1 MSKSP
6 KTAAKSR
13 GAAKPAPK
21 SEPKAA
27 PKSMAKAASPDATV
41 RGTAPGRQVF
51 VSDLPSNTR
60 TAMAALLNKR
70 LADAIDLKLAVKQ
83 AHWNIKGPSFIGI
96 HLLLDEISARVEDH
110 YDTIAERCVQLGGTA
125 MGTVQSVAKATSLSP
140 YPTNATAQDEH
151 VRQISD
157 HLGAFA
163 KNCREAVDEA
173 DEAGDAITA
182 DIFTSIARAVD
193 KDHWFMGS
201 HLG

>member
-1 MSKSP
+1 MSKTPSA
-6 KTAAKSR
+6 KRMAKSAAKNPTVKS
-13 GAAKPAPK
+13 PAV
-21 SEPKAA
+21 KA
-27 PKSMAKAASPDATV
+27 PTSSPA
-41 RGTAPGRQVF
+41 F
-51 VSDLPSNTR
+51 VSDLKTSTR
-60 TAMAALLNKR
+60 AAMIALLNKR

-96 HLLLDEISARVEDH
+96 HLLLDEVSGRVEDH

-125 MGTVQSVAKATSLSP
+125 HGTLQSVAKATSLTP
-140 YPTNATAQDEH
+140 YPTDATAQDEH

-163 KNCREAVDEA
+163 KNCREAVDDA

-193 KDHWFMGS
+193 KDHWFIGA